1 MGAVV
6 KVPSR
11 GPHLAWPGDGT
22 RLRGRSKL
30 ASLDTE
36 GSEATPSGARA
47 EPYA

>member
-1 MGAVV
+1 MGEVV

-11 GPHLAWPGDGT
+11 GPHQAWPGGGT

-30 ASLDTE
+30 ASLDSKD
-36 GSEATPSGARA
+36 SEATPSGETP